1 VEIIRRLVSLGLV
14 VHSHFF
20 EPPLFDM
27 GGISLDA
34 YHALDRELED
44 YHFHQAV
51 DHRQGTALSELVSRY
66 DLMGVFHDLGAAHH
80 NESAT
85 LAVCLPTKAVCGW
98 LHAGI
103 PVVCFPHY
111 RGVVEWIDALRIGFV
126 IERWE
131 DLERIA
137 SDRAAIA
144 AVSDRCLACR
154 DRFTNEHNAARI
166 REFLDPFVAP
176 AERLARG
183 APA

>member
-1 VEIIRRLVSLGLV
+1 L
-14 VHSHFF
+14 
-20 EPPLFDM
+20 
-27 GGISLDA
+27 
-34 YHALDRELED
+34 
-44 YHFHQAV
+44 HQAV

-66 DLMGVFHDLGAAHH
+66 DLMGVFHELGAAHH

-111 RGVVEWIDALRIGFV
+111 RGVIEWIDALRIGFV

-137 SDRAAIA
+137 SDRAGIA
-144 AVSDRCLACR
+144 AATDRCLACR